1 MPWQTLIWPLIRK
14 NTIIFTVAHQR
25 LGLYSLDIWV
35 PATYY
40 LLSTNSR
47 DDSSRQNVLF
57 TYSASLLSDNGAA
70 SLSDLTRPET
80 RNTTERNFLL
90 NPLLQDLRPWS
101 GTSAHKNKGTP
112 WSTYC
117 PSAGSDQRQAGGM
130 KRARQSGSSTKWGKM
145 KICHAEEKT
154 RSPDGDFGRSHK
166 GWRQWVKSGAAS
178 RVTFNLCPQVIWIC
192 CLSSADTFCLI
203 YAGKGGWGVIRFDGW
218 WNSPLSR
225 VILMPAALMTAQF
238 NKFTVKRCILSSS
251 MSKYARIFNFWQ

>member
-1 MPWQTLIWPLIRK
+1 MPWGTLIWPLIRK
-14 NTIIFTVAHQR
+14 NTLIFTVDYQR
-25 LGLYSLDIWV
+25 LGLYSVDIGV

-47 DDSSRQNVLF
+47 DDSRQNVLF

-117 PSAGSDQRQAGGM
+117 PSAGSAQRQAVGM

-154 RSPDGDFGRSHK
+154 RSPDRDFGCRDK
-166 GWRQWVKSGAAS
+166 GWRSEIRSCQSCHFQSLSTGDTNMPSELSWYDLS
-178 RVTFNLCPQVIWIC
+178 NLC
-192 CLSSADTFCLI
+192 
-203 YAGKGGWGVIRFDGW
+203 R
-218 WNSPLSR
+218 
-225 VILMPAALMTAQF
+225 
-238 NKFTVKRCILSSS
+238 KRWLRSH
-251 MSKYARIFNFWQ
+251 